1 MAVAKHVDMLAA
13 VRAEHIAHVFH
24 NAKDGNLHHFGHLH
38 SLANDHADQLLRTG
52 YNNDAIYRQGLEHG
66 QRHIAG
72 SRRHIDKQKVNVVPD
87 HFLPE
92 LLDRTGNHGAAPH
105 NGGFLIFQQQVDG
118 HDLDAGVAF
127 HRVDAVLGAH
137 GRAMNAEQFGDGRA
151 GNVSIQ
157 HADLVAF
164 AAHGNSHHGAGHAF
178 ANAALAGNNADHF
191 FDVAF
196 CVRRFMLRRTAGT
209 VSVAVAAIVGTCF
222 THVGIAPFICAGR
235 GAATAPPRHRSPF
248 CGMGRTLL
256 VYRVRA
262 QNASTIKMNSTPNQQ
277 KCPNCMGDTS
287 S

>member
-1 MAVAKHVDMLAA
+1 MMP
-13 VRAEHIAHVFH
+13 
-24 NAKDGNLHHFGHLH
+24 
-38 SLANDHADQLLRTG
+38 STG
-52 YNNDAIYRQGLEHG
+52 RVWNTVSGTSPVPGGISTN
-66 QRHIAG
+66 
-72 SRRHIDKQKVNVVPD
+72 VNVVPD
-87 HFLPE
+87 HLLPE

-235 GAATAPPRHRSPF
+235 GAATAPFRHRSPF

-262 QNASTIKMNSTPNQQ
+262 QNASTIKTNSTPNQQ